1 MPPIKA
7 VFFDLD
13 DTLYD
18 HSGTVDVA
26 LEALKEYLPALRQR
40 SDAVVRESY
49 HTFLEEYHR
58 HFLEGTYSFDE
69 THRRRWAAMLAH
81 WEIRDRDAEE
91 MRAYWRELYLANQ
104 KLVAGAK
111 ELLEAVRFAGVATGI
126 VTNNSVSEQLGKL
139 RSLEVEHLI
148 DHLVISEEVGYS
160 KPNERI
166 FRIAL
171 ERAGVQPDEA
181 VMVGDHWE
189 NDIVAA
195 SRLGIRSVWFNRK
208 RVQMPKDIAMEI
220 YSIEDTE
227 DVMRVIFNT
236 KDTK

>member
-1 MPPIKA
+1 MIKV

-18 HSGTVDVA
+18 HTGTVEIA
-26 LEALKEYLPALRQR
+26 LEVLKDHLPSLRR
-40 SDAVVRESY
+40 FSDTEIRDSY

-69 THRRRWAAMLAH
+69 THRHRWAAMLTH
-81 WEIRDRDAEE
+81 WDIHDRDAEE
-91 MRAYWRELYLANQ
+91 MRAYWRELYLSNQ

-111 ELLEAVRFAGVATGI
+111 ELLEAVRSVGIATGI
-126 VTNNSVSEQLGKL
+126 VTNNSVSEQVGKL
-139 RSLEVEHLI
+139 RSLGVEHLI
-148 DHLVISEEVGYS
+148 DHLVISEEAGCS
-160 KPNERI
+160 KPDEKI

-171 ERAGVQPDEA
+171 ERAGARPDEV

-195 SRLGIRSVWFNRK
+195 SRVGIRGVWFNRE
-208 RVQMPKDIAMEI
+208 RLQMPDSIAGEI
-220 YSIEDTE
+220 FSFEHIDE
-227 DVMRVIFNT
+227 VMTMLIGRQ
-236 KDTK
+236 